1 MFAYSDLAFVS
12 VFVATVVTMVAAG
25 VETKTEIVN
34 EATREVSFREGFLAV
49 TNIIFA
55 YRKLF
60 IIDARY
66 SRVIILKPKSPRK
79 LIAKYYSCSRGI
91 LRLHVGNRRPSH
103 F

>member
-1 MFAYSDLAFVS
+1 MFADSDLAFVS

-25 VETKTEIVN
+25 VETKTDIVN

-55 YRKLF
+55 YRTLF
-60 IIDARY
+60 IINARC
-66 SRVIILKPKSPRK
+66 SQAITLKSKSPRK
-79 LIAKYYSCSRGI
+79 LIARYHSCSRGI